1 MTISCLIDFLN
12 STEIAFNPS
21 LDDPDEHL
29 AVQAAFFA
37 VHTAKLIREEEKDKV
52 KEAFLVAEYIH
63 SEANPSTERKFEKTY
78 FYCLQAQADLREHP
92 WVLDLMPPEMQD
104 RYRKMFDF

>member
-1 MTISCLIDFLN
+1 MTISSLIDFLN
-12 STEIAFNPS
+12 STEIALKPT
-21 LDDPDEHL
+21 LDYPNEHL

-78 FYCLQAQADLREHP
+78 FYCLQAQVDLRAHA
-92 WVLDLMPPEMQD
+92 WVLDQMPPEMKG
-104 RYRKMFDF
+104 RYRKMFNF